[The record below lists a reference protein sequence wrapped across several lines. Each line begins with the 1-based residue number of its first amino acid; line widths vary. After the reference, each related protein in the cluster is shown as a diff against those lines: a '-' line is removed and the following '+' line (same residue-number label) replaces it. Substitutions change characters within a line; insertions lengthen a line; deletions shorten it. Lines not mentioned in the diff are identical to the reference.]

1 MNSQTIVGAALI
13 LIGTVGFL
21 LAITPNASQLFSV
34 ALAPA
39 VLILALGTYL
49 VGTDMSGRPV

>member
-1 MNSQTIVGAALI
+1 MLV
-13 LIGTVGFL
+13 GTVGFL
-21 LAITPNASQLFSV
+21 LALTPNVPQLLSI

-49 VGTDMSGRPV
+49 VGTDMSGGPV

>member
-1 MNSQTIVGAALI
+1 MSTRSIVGTVLM
-13 LIGTVGFL
+13 LVGTVGFL
-21 LAITPNASQLFSV
+21 LALTPNVPQLLSI

-39 VLILALGTYL
+39 ALILALGTYL

>member
-1 MNSQTIVGAALI
+1 MSTQSIVGAVLMVV
-13 LIGTVGFL
+13 GTVAFL
-21 LAITPNASQLFSV
+21 LALTPNAPQLLHV

-39 VLILALGTYL
+39 ALILALGTYL